1 MPTIC
6 TNKPLPDFMSIY
18 DAVYP
23 QLVFPPAVNI
33 AYPTIP
39 DIPPVPGVPNIPPF
53 IVPTLPTP
61 IFDKFSNLNLEVMQF
76 VQGLQ
81 DFQLQTTLSLMIK
94 PLADFLGGAID
105 SFLPTIPNTSINLVD
120 LLAGN
125 MEKIKREIAEALA
138 NIGPMAFPMLP
149 VPLFNSFSI
158 PNIEAISTLKL
169 ILKGY
174 YKDVM
179 MIIPGMIDSVVGILQ
194 LPGLPALPTLP
205 TLPDVKAMLLDKALA
220 LPNIPKPP
228 TVPGM
233 PPLPPI
239 PATPTMKD
247 IPLLLKLKGIEIPDL
262 FSMLSFPGFPTL
274 SLPKPL
280 IPTMSNFELELNE
293 SLSILFAD
301 FLTVPLKK
309 IMDFLEGTLG
319 MLGFS
324 FPTICITI

>member
-1 MPTIC
+1 
-6 TNKPLPDFMSIY
+6 MSIY
-18 DAVYP
+18 ELVHP
-23 QLVFPPAVNI
+23 QLVFPPAINI
-33 AYPTIP
+33 AYPEIP
-39 DIPPVPGVPNIPPF
+39 DAPGIPPF

-61 IFDKFSNLNLEVMQF
+61 IYNKFSNLNMEVMQF

-94 PLADFLGGAID
+94 PLADFLGGAIAG
-105 SFLPTIPNTSINLVD
+105 FLPTIPNTSINLVD

-125 MEKIKREIAEALA
+125 IEKIKREIAEALA
-138 NIGPMAFPMLP
+138 INPLAFPMLP
-149 VPLFNSFSI
+149 TPLFNGFSI
-158 PNIEAISTLKL
+158 PNIEAISAMKL

-194 LPGLPALPTLP
+194 LPGLPSLPTLP
-205 TLPDVKAMLLDKALA
+205 TLPDVKAMLLEKAMA
-220 LPNIPKPP
+220 LPTIPNVPA
-228 TVPGM
+228 VPGM

-239 PATPTMKD
+239 PAAPDMKD

-293 SLSILFAD
+293 ALSILFAD
-301 FLTVPLKK
+301 FLTIPLKK